1 MKIAIIS
8 DIHGNYPA
16 LVRVVDDAIS
26 NKVDKFIFLG
36 DYIFDLPF
44 PNEVARLLMKMEN
57 SYIIKGNKET
67 HMAML
72 ANEDQENWTHNQFGG
87 IYQTIRELAP
97 DVYNFLNGL
106 DEECYIKL
114 SHDISIYAVHFPLF
128 TPSMNTNCSSSN
140 YHKKM
145 LEKAFTH
152 EEFLL
157 NFSDMVNSDEC
168 KSVIDKI
175 DANIILFG
183 HNHLQSYAYCGDKL
197 IINPGSCGLSLD
209 FDNTAAY
216 TILEVMDN
224 KLNVIEK
231 RVTYDI
237 EYVIKQV
244 KESLLYEK
252 GRIWT
257 DLVCLTLRTGRDYF
271 GFFLEIA
278 GQIASSK
285 NETGLLFSDSTWEEA
300 SEVFMDRYNICINNS
315 S

>member
-8 DIHGNYPA
+8 DVHGNYPA

-44 PNEVARLLMKMEN
+44 PNEVARFLMKMEN

-72 ANEDQENWTHNQFGG
+72 ANEDQEKWIHKQFGG
-87 IYQTIRELAP
+87 IYQTFRELAP

-106 DEECYIKL
+106 DEECYINL
-114 SHDISIYAVHFPLF
+114 SHDISIYAVHFPLVK
-128 TPSMNTNCSSSN
+128 PLSITNLSSSN

-145 LEKAFTH
+145 LEKPFTH
-152 EEFLL
+152 EQFLL
-157 NFSDMVNSDEC
+157 DFSDMVNSDEC
-168 KSVIDKI
+168 KAAIDKI

-183 HNHLQSYAYCGDKL
+183 HNHLQSHAYCEDKL
-197 IINPGSCGLSLD
+197 IINPGSCGQPLD
-209 FDNTAAY
+209 FNNAAAY
-216 TILEVMDN
+216 TILEVMGN
-224 KLNVIEK
+224 ELNVIEK
-231 RVTYDI
+231 RVAYDI
-237 EYVIKQV
+237 ESVIKQA

-252 GRIWT
+252 GKVWT
-257 DLVCLTLRTGRDYF
+257 DLVCLALKMGRDYF
-271 GFFLEIA
+271 GIFFEIA

-285 NETGLLFSDSTWEEA
+285 NEEGLFFSDSTWEEA
-300 SEVFMDRYNICINNS
+300 ADVFMDKYKDIEDL
-315 S
+315 